1 MLGIP
6 TANLYL
12 KVVPRW
18 NGIAFERKHQD
29 SKGDLCIWCGDHWRN
44 TPLKTQHGQGMCKPR
59 RDFNF
64 MILQYP
70 TVAVETFNA
79 LRFVIRLSII
89 SYSLELS
96 SCICAIRYKPVL
108 ETTTSSANAN
118 QAKEAPRFIQPSEFA
133 NLPSDIANSS
143 VELYNPGPSTHGCRT
158 PENM

>member
-1 MLGIP
+1 
-6 TANLYL
+6 
-12 KVVPRW
+12 
-18 NGIAFERKHQD
+18 
-29 SKGDLCIWCGDHWRN
+29 
-44 TPLKTQHGQGMCKPR
+44 
-59 RDFNF
+59 

-70 TVAVETFNA
+70 TVAVETFYA
-79 LRFVIRLSII
+79 LRFVIRKI

-118 QAKEAPRFIQPSEFA
+118 QAKEAPKFIQPSEFA

-158 PENM
+158 PEICETFCYHQHHCERNSFACDKSVAESKSIDLKCFLHAKLPTPFSILQHRVGVGE